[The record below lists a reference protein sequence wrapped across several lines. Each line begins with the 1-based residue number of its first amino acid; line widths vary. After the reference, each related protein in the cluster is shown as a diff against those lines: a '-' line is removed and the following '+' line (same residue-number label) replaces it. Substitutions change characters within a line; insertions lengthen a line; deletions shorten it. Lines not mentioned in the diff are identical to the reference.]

1 VSEGTAPP
9 RGALVA
15 AFAAVYL
22 CWGAT
27 FLAIRYAV
35 ADIPPLLV
43 IALRCAGGGS
53 VLLAWLVWRGRLVP
67 VPRALWWRLAGSGAL
82 LFLGCHGLLA
92 WAEQRVP
99 SAEAALFMAAIPLW
113 LVSLDA
119 LQVRRLPP
127 AGVFAGL
134 ALGLLGVGVLASGDA
149 ATAPDAGGP
158 GGGLERVGLLVS
170 AFCWA
175 AGSLAGRDRQ
185 GRLPA
190 AQTMA
195 LQLMVG
201 SVVVLAGSAAPG
213 ELDAWSAAAVS
224 GRAAGAM
231 AFLVLGGTVLGF
243 GAYSWLLRATT
254 PAAVGTYAFVN
265 PVVALGLAAL
275 VGDGM
280 ISGRGLLAAALVV
293 SGVVA
298 IWAGSRRAAT
308 AAAAAPPR
316 RRAAGRVPRADG
328 GAAGPRPA
336 GTRVPPAASEAAG

>member
-1 VSEGTAPP
+1 MSEGPAP

-15 AFAAVYL
+15 AFAAIYL

-43 IALRCAGGGS
+43 IALRCAGGGI
-53 VLLAWLVWRGRLVP
+53 VLLGWLAWRGRLVR
-67 VPRALWWRLAGSGAL
+67 VPAALWWRLAAAGTL

-92 WAEQRVP
+92 WAEQRVT

-119 LQVRRLPP
+119 IQARRLPP
-127 AGVFAGL
+127 ASVLAGL
-134 ALGLLGVGVLASGDA
+134 ALGLLGVGVLASGDSA
-149 ATAPDAGGP
+149 GAPGAS
-158 GGGLERVGLLVS
+158 GGGLERAGLLVS

-175 AGSLAGRDRQ
+175 AGSLVGRDRA

-190 AQTMA
+190 AQTTG
-195 LQLMVG
+195 LQLMAG
-201 SVVVLAGSAAPG
+201 SVVVLAGSAVLG
-213 ELDAWSAAAVS
+213 ELGAWSPAAVG
-224 GRAAGAM
+224 GRAAWAM
-231 AFLVLGGTVLGF
+231 GFLVLGGTVLGF
-243 GAYSWLLRATT
+243 GAYSWLLRVTT

-275 VGDGM
+275 AGDGA
-280 ISGRGLLAAALVV
+280 ITGRGLLAAALVV
-293 SGVVA
+293 SGVIA
-298 IWAGSRRAAT
+298 IWAGSRRAT

-316 RRAAGRVPRADG
+316 PRAGERDPRAAGA
-328 GAAGPRPA
+328 AAGPRRA
-336 GTRVPPAASEAAG
+336 GSRVPPAASAAAG